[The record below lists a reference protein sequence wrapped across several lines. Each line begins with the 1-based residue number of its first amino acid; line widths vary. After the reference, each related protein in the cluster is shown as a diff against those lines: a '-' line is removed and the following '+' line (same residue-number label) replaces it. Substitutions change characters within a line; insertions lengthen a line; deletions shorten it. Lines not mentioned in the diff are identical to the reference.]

1 MRRNNVDFDFQFRV
15 RKYLE
20 YSFHEDNEREKEQNI
35 YNKLSNSIKTEYLY
49 QIYGKKILNI
59 PFFNKNFSKE
69 CLLAV
74 AKIIKKVDI
83 SPEETLM
90 KVTRNKKILF
100 NKYFFF

>member
-1 MRRNNVDFDFQFRV
+1 MKRNNVDFDFQFRV

-20 YSFHEDNEREKEQNI
+20 YSFHEDNEREKEHNI

-74 AKIIKKVDI
+74 AKLITKVDI

-90 KVTRNKKILF
+90 KVTKII
-100 NKYFFF
+100 KTYFIS